1 MNGEDEM
8 MEKTEMKN
16 DAAKETTKKA
26 RKTKKTRDSRMA
38 RHVRRA
44 LPVLRVFSASAI
56 LAGAMGLAGC
66 SALNIGEEHFSCDG
80 MPGSIYCH
88 SARDVYEKTND
99 GVVPSP
105 VGKAEGSYN
114 PDCTDCIRAEDV
126 NPDLRVEE
134 DGMSQY
140 AVTKDGRRL
149 KVVEGRVA
157 SKTKKNAQNI
167 EPIQNIQEIES
178 TEDEIIR
185 NYVSPALPDNPVPI
199 RTPSQ
204 VMRIWIAPYV
214 DTVGDL
220 IAPGFVYTEVEER
233 RWIYPSDDNKGSQRV
248 FNPLWAG
255 DAYRYGSPA
264 SYSNPGSRF
273 YPANGGGSSGMKND
287 DKDSYNSLL
296 KFRRD
301 REAKMKS
308 MAH

>member
-1 MNGEDEM
+1 M
-8 MEKTEMKN
+8 TN

-26 RKTKKTRDSRMA
+26 RKTKKAKDSRMA

-114 PDCTDCIRAEDV
+114 PDCTNCIRAEDV

-149 KVVEGRVA
+149 RVVEGRVA
-157 SKTKKNAQNI
+157 PKTKKNAQNT
-167 EPIQNIQEIES
+167 QEIES
-178 TEDEIIR
+178 TEDEIIS

-233 RWIYPSDDNKGSQRV
+233 RWIYPSDDNRGSQRV
-248 FNPLWAG
+248 FNPLWTG

-264 SYSNPGSRF
+264 SYSNPGSRT

-301 REAKMKS
+301 REAKLKS